1 MVVVV
6 DVFVLEK
13 KEIKQSKTK
22 KRKRN
27 LASLHLSIQTLIF
40 FPLFVFVVVEEEF
53 SLLRCV
59 FNIFFFFCWKIQVF
73 LPLKNS
79 IRCLMWCDVYVTN
92 SDVNEIISFFAA
104 TFSWLPHTNIINNN
118 NKTTKTNKTTTTT
131 EINYY
136 SIEFNFNSNEMMIE
150 IRYFFGLNQWWW
162 RRLLLLLL
170 MINFSFDIF
179 FQTKII
185 IIILIPVV

>member
-1 MVVVV
+1 M
-6 DVFVLEK
+6 FSFWKK

-79 IRCLMWCDVYVTN
+79 IRCLMWCDVYVIHKQRCEWNNLLFCCYFFLITTYEYHKQQQQNNEDEQDDDDDRNKLLFDWIQFQFKWNDDWN
-92 SDVNEIISFFAA
+92 SLFFWAQ
-104 TFSWLPHTNIINNN
+104 SMMM
-118 NKTTKTNKTTTTT
+118 TTT
-131 EINYY
+131 I
-136 SIEFNFNSNEMMIE
+136 
-150 IRYFFGLNQWWW
+150 
-162 RRLLLLLL
+162 
-170 MINFSFDIF
+170 
-179 FQTKII
+179 
-185 IIILIPVV
+185 VVVVDD